1 MKFVIVLTNHLTL
14 HAQADLLVVAA
25 QSDLDLLQYCFRCNS
40 HWAGRLLTGGKA
52 TWATNVAGLTFRMYV
67 IVVGY
72 DDYVS
77 LNINVDS
84 VNIISAAA
92 HKLK

>member
-1 MKFVIVLTNHLTL
+1 M
-14 HAQADLLVVAA
+14 
-25 QSDLDLLQYCFRCNS
+25 
-40 HWAGRLLTGGKA
+40 TGGEA
-52 TWATNVAGLTFRMYV
+52 SWATNVAGLTFRMYV

>member
-1 MKFVIVLTNHLTL
+1 M
-14 HAQADLLVVAA
+14 
-25 QSDLDLLQYCFRCNS
+25 
-40 HWAGRLLTGGKA
+40 TGEEA
-52 TWATNVAGLTFRMYV
+52 SWATNVPGLSFRMYV

-84 VNIISAAA
+84 VNIIAAVA